1 MKKIGFIGA
10 GNMATAIIK
19 GIIARNGNADNINV
33 FDVSEEKQNL
43 MKELGAAVC
52 GSCADVTAKSDI
64 IVLAVKPQHYAEA
77 IASLK
82 DAATAE
88 KTFVSIAA
96 GISIS
101 YVQNAL
107 GKACPVVRV
116 MPNTPLLLGKGASAL
131 CPSDN
136 ISEED
141 KQIVEELFAGSGV
154 CEYITEEHMNEI
166 ISVNGSS
173 PAYIYLFAKAMAD
186 YAESC
191 GIDYDKA
198 MNLICATLEGSAA
211 MLRESGDSADVL
223 IEKVSSKGGTTIAAL
238 EQLRSRGFTEAL
250 TEAMKACTNRA
261 EELLGT
267 DGVLE
272 ALNRD
277 PDGAPEELIEHVE
290 SAISTFVGDAPQFD
304 DLTMLVIKR
313 TK

>member
-116 MPNTPLLLGKGASAL
+116 MPNT
-131 CPSDN
+131 
-136 ISEED
+136 
-141 KQIVEELFAGSGV
+141 
-154 CEYITEEHMNEI
+154 
-166 ISVNGSS
+166 
-173 PAYIYLFAKAMAD
+173 
-186 YAESC
+186 
-191 GIDYDKA
+191 
-198 MNLICATLEGSAA
+198 
-211 MLRESGDSADVL
+211 
-223 IEKVSSKGGTTIAAL
+223 
-238 EQLRSRGFTEAL
+238 
-250 TEAMKACTNRA
+250 
-261 EELLGT
+261 
-267 DGVLE
+267 
-272 ALNRD
+272 
-277 PDGAPEELIEHVE
+277 
-290 SAISTFVGDAPQFD
+290 
-304 DLTMLVIKR
+304 
-313 TK
+313 